1 MVNNYTQVDILNTQS
16 VPITM
21 SLTPLHHHQPKP
33 LIHAGWIHAF
43 MFMPNSNLT
52 EYVAAESNLRPDSGQ
67 FWKQKI

>member
-1 MVNNYTQVDILNTQS
+1 
-16 VPITM
+16 M

-43 MFMPNSNLT
+43 MFTPNSNLT